1 MVQTGARRRSGGFVI
16 RVTTLYA
23 SGAGASAEYYT
34 GYLTKAD
41 GERPGVWMGSQAWG
55 SACRVR

>member
-1 MVQTGARRRSGGFVI
+1 MI

-34 GYLTKAD
+34 GHLAKD
-41 GERPGVWMGSQAWG
+41 SRE
-55 SACRVR
+55 